1 MAAQN
6 LITLGETA
14 YVKQYLWTGD
24 NNKLHG
30 GAIKFDLDYIVSNYA
45 SSTCDLWEDL
55 VHTDFFWN
63 RMTMKK
69 ALIVGAQFA
78 RSMGDTSSA
87 TAYENTMYAINATLY
102 ANHYNGEYV
111 QECTTRL
118 QDGAV
123 ILAFNHGYDDID
135 TLFNPLS
142 MEVANTVIAY
152 NNLFCGIFPINPTD
166 SNKQVNGILYGRYPG
181 DVYAGGNPWILTT
194 AALANLFYRGAH
206 YLLTKGVVPSA
217 SVLAQWQVAFHS
229 ATALPSNDV
238 KALAQIF
245 ANQGDAVLLRIRAHI
260 ASDNFY
266 MYEQI
271 DRNTGLQTS
280 AQDLTW
286 SYAEV
291 LNAMHTRDLYY
302 QQRR

>member
-111 QECTTRL
+111 Q
-118 QDGAV
+118 
-123 ILAFNHGYDDID
+123 
-135 TLFNPLS
+135 
-142 MEVANTVIAY
+142 
-152 NNLFCGIFPINPTD
+152 
-166 SNKQVNGILYGRYPG
+166 
-181 DVYAGGNPWILTT
+181 
-194 AALANLFYRGAH
+194 
-206 YLLTKGVVPSA
+206 
-217 SVLAQWQVAFHS
+217 
-229 ATALPSNDV
+229 
-238 KALAQIF
+238 
-245 ANQGDAVLLRIRAHI
+245 
-260 ASDNFY
+260 
-266 MYEQI
+266 
-271 DRNTGLQTS
+271 
-280 AQDLTW
+280 
-286 SYAEV
+286 
-291 LNAMHTRDLYY
+291 
-302 QQRR
+302 